1 MKNTPQ
7 STNQKNSSKKSQK
20 NSAKNFSPKSKKAH
34 TFIDE
39 KMQLKKRPAK
49 KPKATGAW
57 SEIPHEIRFP
67 EDSFFTT
74 RENISDIQR
83 RLYGLLRLDNSV
95 ANLRNMKNKDLKHEQ
110 ITKIIHGVK

>member
-1 MKNTPQ
+1 MKNTPE
-7 STNQKNSSKKSQK
+7 TTHQKNSKKPQKKST
-20 NSAKNFSPKSKKAH
+20 KNFSPKSKKPHA
-34 TFIDE
+34 FIEE

-74 RENISDIQR
+74 REHISDIQR

-95 ANLRNMKNKDLKHEQ
+95 ANLRNMKNKDLKNEQ